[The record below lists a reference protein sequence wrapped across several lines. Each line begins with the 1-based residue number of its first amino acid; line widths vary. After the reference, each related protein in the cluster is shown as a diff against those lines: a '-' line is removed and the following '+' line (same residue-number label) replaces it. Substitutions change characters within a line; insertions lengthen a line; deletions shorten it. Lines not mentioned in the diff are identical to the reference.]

1 MLLSFISLGIV
12 TLTTIILSRYL
23 LVLNKKYKELQV
35 KLKITTD
42 FADTLSKR
50 VLEQSKASSNGQ
62 AKKPY
67 KKTRRSPKQS
77 NNTNQ
82 SGNK

>member
-23 LVLNKKYKELQV
+23 FVLNKKYKELQV

-50 VLEQSKASSNGQ
+50 VLEQSKASSKRQ

-67 KKTRRSPKQS
+67 KKTRRSPKRS
-77 NNTNQ
+77 NNSNQ
-82 SGNK
+82 SDNK

>member
-12 TLTTIILSRYL
+12 ALTTIVLSRYL
-23 LVLNKKYKELQV
+23 FVLNKKYKEIQV

-42 FADTLSKR
+42 FADSLSKR
-50 VLEQSKASSNGQ
+50 VLQQTKASDNEQ

-67 KKTRRSPKQS
+67 KKTRRSPKRS
-77 NNTNQ
+77 NNTKQ
-82 SGNK
+82 SRNK